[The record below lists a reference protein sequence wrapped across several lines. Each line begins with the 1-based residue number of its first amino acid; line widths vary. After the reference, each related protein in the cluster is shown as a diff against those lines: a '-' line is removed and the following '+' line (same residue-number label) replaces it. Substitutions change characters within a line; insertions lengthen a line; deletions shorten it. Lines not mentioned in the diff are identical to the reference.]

1 MEKATFLQASAK
13 VQREILFDEIQGLK
27 KGLKVSA
34 FLGGFTSVFVTMGIA
49 IAAKLT
55 FWK

>member
-1 MEKATFLQASAK
+1 MDKSTFLKAKAS
-13 VQREILFDEIQGLK
+13 VQREIMFDMICDLK

-34 FLGGFTSVFVTMGIA
+34 FLGGFTSVFVTFGAA
-49 IAAKLT
+49 ILAKFI